1 MPRGVPVA
9 EASDR
14 LETRMM
20 GGMMELKEVIGRR
33 RSIRIFAPYRPV
45 ERSKVQKMLE
55 AARRASCA
63 GNVMNIRAVV
73 IWRDKA
79 SKKLVDSI
87 KLPLSY
93 QQMQTAPVFILW
105 YNECMAYRG
114 EHWVAS
120 VTELAETRRLGAD
133 LERTREEIKT
143 LLAPAFMAMDPIQT
157 GSSPGALMDCG
168 MAIAQATLVAYE
180 EGLGSCLM
188 AGPVL
193 GRVARRLKVPETGVP
208 LCLQALG
215 YPAESWEAGGQTHK
229 PELGELFYEMECG
242 KPFESDP
249 SVVEELKE
257 AKMIQQP
264 PPLPWREAELQ
275 YLIKAV
281 DLETRLVRLDSLVT
295 DEDEESGG

>member
-1 MPRGVPVA
+1 
-9 EASDR
+9 
-14 LETRMM
+14 
-20 GGMMELKEVIGRR
+20 MELKEVIGRR

-45 ERSKVQKMLE
+45 ERAKVQKMLE
-55 AARRASCA
+55 AARRSSCA
-63 GNVMNIRAVV
+63 GNVMNIRGVV

-120 VTELAETRRLGAD
+120 VMELAETRRLGAD
-133 LERTREEIKT
+133 LERTREEIEKM
-143 LLAPAFMAMDPIQT
+143 LAPAFTAMDPVQT
-157 GSSPGALMDCG
+157 GSSPGAFMDCG
-168 MAIAQATLVAYE
+168 LAIAQATLVAYE

-188 AGPVL
+188 GGPVL
-193 GRVARRLKVPETGVP
+193 ARVAKRLKVPDTGIP

-215 YPAESWEAGGQTHK
+215 YPAESWEAGGQTNK

-249 SVVEELKE
+249 AVVEELKAE
-257 AKMIQQP
+257 KMIQRP

-281 DLETRLVRLDSLVT
+281 DLETRLVRLDSLVP
-295 DEDEESGG
+295 DEDEKSGW